1 VFLVPKP
8 DAPKGLP
15 ELDARAIEV
24 RLSRAFRP
32 AAVHL
37 LNELPKTRSQKVMR
51 RVIRNIYTGRSPGD
65 LTALDNPTSIETLE
79 RLATQ
84 RP

>member
-15 ELDARAIEV
+15 ELAARAIEV